1 MKQNKK
7 EINAAYL
14 VSRPSY
20 DQIIATYKFNA
31 GNLLRMT
38 TKSR

>member
-1 MKQNKK
+1 MKQNEKT
-7 EINAAYL
+7 INAAYL
-14 VSRPSY
+14 VGRPSY

-31 GNLLRMT
+31 GNFLRMT